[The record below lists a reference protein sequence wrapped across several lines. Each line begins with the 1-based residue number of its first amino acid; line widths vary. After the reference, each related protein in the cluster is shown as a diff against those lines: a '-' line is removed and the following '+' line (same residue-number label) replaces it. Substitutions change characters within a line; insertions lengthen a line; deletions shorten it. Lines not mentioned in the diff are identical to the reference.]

1 MMCNNFLKYNKC
13 NKPDC
18 KYRHEMDETR
28 TMETLTSTS
37 SLSSR
42 LRSNSG
48 ALSCFEL
55 MLFGVCKVPECTTG
69 T

>member
-37 SLSSR
+37 SLSTR
-42 LRSNSG
+42 L
-48 ALSCFEL
+48 
-55 MLFGVCKVPECTTG
+55 
-69 T
+69 